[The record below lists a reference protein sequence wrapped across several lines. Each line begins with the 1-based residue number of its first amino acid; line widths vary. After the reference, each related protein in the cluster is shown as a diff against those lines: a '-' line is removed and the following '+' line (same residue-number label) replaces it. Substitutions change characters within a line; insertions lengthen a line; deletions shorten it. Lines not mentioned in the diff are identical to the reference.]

1 MKIKPL
7 LILAAAC
14 ACLLLGCSRPP
25 DTPNAL
31 SPSVMVNDELYFYA
45 DKEFTAKIKLAEL
58 PKKYPPDEAITNGDY
73 VNVHG
78 QISNEEKLTEFIS
91 AVTSKKSAAIR
102 MVQYTVEGDP
112 IISDIIFDAN
122 KFTVF
127 NDTTRDAFGEQK
139 ISKNEYEHMLEYN
152 REGVI
157 YVFLT
162 NDEEITDE
170 RYDKGLDGY
179 LLYYTPSKP
188 E

>member
-25 DTPNAL
+25 DTKNAL
-31 SPSVMVNDELYFYA
+31 SPSVMVNDELYYYTG
-45 DKEFTAKIKLAEL
+45 KEAAAEIKLTEL
-58 PKKYPPDEAITNGDY
+58 PKKYPPDEAIANGDY

-78 QISNEEKLTEFIS
+78 QISNEDKLTEFIS
-91 AVTSKKSAAIR
+91 AVNSKDSAAIR

-112 IISDIIFDAN
+112 IISDIIFDGN
-122 KFTVF
+122 RFTVF
-127 NDTTRDAFGEQK
+127 NDTTRDAFGKQK
-139 ISKNEYEHMLEYN
+139 ISKNEYERMLEYN
-152 REGVI
+152 RGGVI

-162 NDEEITDE
+162 NEDAITDE
-170 RYDKGLDGY
+170 RYDNRIDGY
-179 LLYYTPSKP
+179 LLYYAPAKS